1 MENSSLKSKE
11 IMVIKREKREER
23 MRERKRSQ
31 RERER
36 ERERGERFRLQKL
49 SSSSVMD

>member
-36 ERERGERFRLQKL
+36 ERGERFRLQKL